1 MNCCATSVLCAV
13 LATLVTATPR
23 AQDLLAKA
31 PPQTRPVLLQ
41 NAVLHTVS
49 GGIVLGGSL
58 WFQDGQ
64 IRQVLPADTKPS
76 LPADQ
81 DVLVLDLAGKHV
93 FPGLV
98 SACTTLGLVE
108 IGAVRQTNDLNEVGD
123 VTPEATAAVA
133 LNPDSTAIP
142 VARSNGVLTA
152 GVFPSGGLLPGRA
165 SVMRLDGWTNADM
178 TVRGDA
184 GPVIAWPSNAASSRR
199 GRRGPGRGD
208 GEGAGDGD
216 GDSPGKKARQ
226 RIDDTFAAARAW
238 LDARTADP
246 TVALDVRHEALVDA
260 LRGEVPV
267 FLLAD
272 EQEQIESAVR
282 WATSRQLRA
291 VIVGGRDAE
300 QCATLL
306 RERSVPVI
314 LGGVHRLPR
323 RDDSAYDEAFTLP
336 ARLAALD
343 VRFCIG
349 TGSDFSN
356 DRNLPYHAATAAAFG
371 LDRQRALRAIT
382 QDAADILGVGDRLGS
397 LTAGK
402 EATLFVADGD
412 PFELTTHVEL
422 AFIQGRQVDLRN
434 KQTELA
440 KKYRERYRQLRER

>member
-1 MNCCATSVLCAV
+1 MSRCHPLPLFAALIG
-13 LATLVTATPR
+13 LLTAAPS
-23 AQDLLAKA
+23 AQDLLTKA
-31 PPQTRPVLLQ
+31 PPQSRPVLLQ
-41 NAVLHTVS
+41 NGVLHTIT
-49 GGIVLGGSL
+49 GGIVLGGTL
-58 WFQDGQ
+58 WFQDGV
-64 IRQVLPADTKPS
+64 IRQVLPADTAPT
-76 LPADQ
+76 LPKG
-81 DVLVLDLAGKHV
+81 VEPLVLDLAGKHV

-123 VTPEATAAVA
+123 ISPEATAAVA

-152 GVFPSGGLLPGRA
+152 GVFPGGGLLPGRA
-165 SVMRLDGWTNADM
+165 SVIRLDGWTNADM

-184 GPVIAWPSNAASSRR
+184 GPVIAWPADAPSRR
-199 GRRGPGRGD
+199 GRRGPGRGEAD
-208 GEGAGDGD
+208 DGDGD
-216 GDSPGKKARQ
+216 GDSAAKKARQ
-226 RIDDTFAAARAW
+226 TIDDTFVAARAW
-238 LDARTADP
+238 LDARTADA

-260 LRGEVPV
+260 LRREVPV

-300 QCATLL
+300 ACATLL
-306 RERSVPVI
+306 RERDVPVI
-314 LGGVHRLPR
+314 VTGVHRLPR

-336 ARLAALD
+336 ARLAARE
-343 VRFCIG
+343 VRFCIA

-356 DRNLPYHAATAAAFG
+356 DRNLPYHAATAATFG

-382 QDAADILGVGDRLGS
+382 QDAADLLGVGDRLGS
-397 LTAGK
+397 LATGK
-402 EATLFVADGD
+402 EATLFVADGH
-412 PFELTTHVEL
+412 PFDLTTHIEL
-422 AFIQGRQVDLRN
+422 AFVQGRQVDLRN

-440 KKYRERYRQLRER
+440 KKYRERYRQLRGR

>member
-1 MNCCATSVLCAV
+1 MNPTTTLLSIAFAVTFATAPC
-13 LATLVTATPR
+13 

-41 NAVLHTVS
+41 NAVLHTVT

-58 WFQDGQ
+58 WFENGV
-64 IRQVLPADTKPS
+64 IRQVLPSDTAPK
-76 LPADQ
+76 LPAGSEP
-81 DVLVLDLAGKHV
+81 LVLDLAGKHV
-93 FPGLV
+93 YPGLV

-108 IGAVRQTNDLNEVGD
+108 IGAVRQTNDTDEVGD
-123 VTPEATAAVA
+123 ISPEATAAVA

-152 GVFPSGGLLPGRA
+152 ATFPSGGLLPGRA
-165 SVMRLDGWTNADM
+165 SVIRLDGWTNADM
-178 TVRGDA
+178 TVRADA
-184 GPVIAWPSNAASSRR
+184 GPVVTWPGSAPRR
-199 GRRGPGRGD
+199 GRRGASRSD
-208 GEGAGDGD
+208 DGD
-216 GDSPGKKARQ
+216 NATNKARQ
-226 RIDDTFAAARAW
+226 RIDDAFVAARAW

-246 TVALDVRHEALVDA
+246 SVALDVRHEALVDA

-306 RERSVPVI
+306 RERRVPVI
-314 LGGVHRLPR
+314 VNGVHRLPR

-336 ARLAALD
+336 ARLAARE
-343 VRFCIG
+343 VSFCIA
-349 TGSDFSN
+349 TGSEFSN

-402 EATLFVADGD
+402 QATLFVSDGD
-412 PFELTTHVEL
+412 PFELTTRIEL
-422 AFIQGRQVDLRN
+422 AFVQGRQVDLRN

-440 KKYRERYRQLRER
+440 KKYRERYRQLQER